1 MDLAPGY
8 TIEDSLADAL
18 LHAGDVAH
26 SIAVDNHALRGGSN
40 GFTFGAERYH
50 RARQLARGPLED
62 HGFDLIQNGAG
73 LMGRR
78 GNLTLAFATARGRVS
93 DGPVTFDTESS
104 QVRRDASVVNS
115 IAFQDGLDL
124 GLKLPRV
131 FHYVWCG
138 TPTQGLTGVFTG
150 CLVKLTGGGG
160 RSGPRFESSTTPSRW
175 VSVTTRTSWRRR
187 TRRSPSR
194 SSTSSHAV
202 LLRSGLRMA
211 SRGGVGPFSGQRLRL
226 ARFRASLTARELAE
240 RVGVTPSAISQFETG
255 RAKPTAAVA
264 AALAL
269 ACGVPVAYF
278 DALGR
283 RSRPTGWMAPTSEA
297 CGPQRSR
304 RAGARSTGPRP
315 RLICRRLLTVTS
327 SCRARTFRPTRSPV
341 MRARPRS
348 SDQHRLCVSI
358 GVCPRGPVSNVIRLL
373 ESRGGVVVT
382 LLPLDDRTIDG
393 YSHFQGVAPSR
404 RTHLDKG

>member
-26 SIAVDNHALRGGSN
+26 SIAVDNHALRGSN

-150 CLVKLTGGGG
+150 CLVKLTGGRAEWAEVRVVYDAEPVGLG
-160 RSGPRFESSTTPSRW
+160 DDQDIVETTYASQPEPELD
-175 VSVTTRTSWRRR
+175 VKPRR
-187 TRRSPSR
+187 TATERS
-194 SSTSSHAV
+194 
-202 LLRSGLRMA
+202 
-211 SRGGVGPFSGQRLRL
+211 
-226 ARFRASLTARELAE
+226 E
-240 RVGVTPSAISQFETG
+240 
-255 RAKPTAAVA
+255 
-264 AALAL
+264 
-269 ACGVPVAYF
+269 
-278 DALGR
+278 
-283 RSRPTGWMAPTSEA
+283 
-297 CGPQRSR
+297 
-304 RAGARSTGPRP
+304 
-315 RLICRRLLTVTS
+315 
-327 SCRARTFRPTRSPV
+327 
-341 MRARPRS
+341 
-348 SDQHRLCVSI
+348 
-358 GVCPRGPVSNVIRLL
+358 
-373 ESRGGVVVT
+373 
-382 LLPLDDRTIDG
+382 DG
-393 YSHFQGVAPSR
+393 
-404 RTHLDKG
+404 K